1 MAVINGMGA
10 QSPPL
15 VLVAENSEAMRAA
28 LAERLGENGYRVA
41 EAADGQRALE
51 LVDREAPDVVLLDHE
66 LPGIDGMTVLE
77 RLREHEE
84 LAAVPVIM
92 LTESRDPELLVE
104 ALRRG
109 AHDYL
114 RKPFDPAELDAR
126 VLAALRV
133 KQLHDALLEAN
144 RRLARQALT
153 DDLTDLANR
162 RHGARQL
169 EREIALCVRHGRRL
183 ALARVDV
190 DHFKAI
196 NDTHGHEAGDQV
208 LTEVARR
215 LAGAVRGGDELAR
228 WGGDEFVAILPDT
241 DKAGAQRAAERLR
254 SSVAAAPLQAGGTEL
269 PVTVS
274 VGWAHWSGDTPDDLL
289 ARADR
294 ALYQAKDAGRNVV
307 FPPRASGPQG

>member
-1 MAVINGMGA
+1 MGA

-15 VLVAENSEAMRAA
+15 LLVAANSEAIRAT
-28 LAERLGENGYRVA
+28 LAGRLGEHGYRVA
-41 EAADGQRALE
+41 EAADGQSALE
-51 LVDREAPDVVLLDHE
+51 LVGREEPDVVLLDHE

-133 KQLHDALLEAN
+133 KQLHDALLDAN

-169 EREIALCVRHGRRL
+169 EREVALCVRHGRLL

-190 DHFKAI
+190 DHFKQI
-196 NDTHGHEAGDQV
+196 NDTYGHEAGDEV

-241 DKAGAQRAAERLR
+241 DKSGAQRAAERLR
-254 SSVAAAPLQAGGTEL
+254 TAVADAPIKAAGAAL

-294 ALYQAKDAGRNVV
+294 ALYRAKDAGRNAV
-307 FPPRASGPQG
+307 FPVI